1 MKDDDEDIITAKIT
15 NRIAEVDAAAW
26 DACAGHDNPFVSHAW
41 LKACEDSESVSPSS
55 GWGASHLLIEDA
67 DGSLSAC
74 APIYL
79 KSHSRGEYI
88 FDYGWADALER
99 AGGDYYPKLL
109 VASPFT
115 PATGPRLLTRP
126 GPERAKARQTLITA
140 LVSTVQHYGV
150 SGLHVNFCEQDEW
163 NDLGKAGFLQRTDQ
177 QFHWF
182 NDGYE
187 TFEDFLD
194 QLASRKRKTIRKERR
209 EALANDIEIEVL
221 KGGEITEGHWDA
233 FYQFYTDTG
242 SRKWG
247 APYFNRLFFSLIGAS
262 MADKIVL
269 FMCKRGGRYIAGA
282 INFLST
288 DTLYGRYWGCVEDH
302 RFLHFE
308 TCYYQAIDYAI
319 QHGLARVE
327 AGAQGPHK
335 IARGYQPVTIY
346 SAHWIEHPGFRR
358 AVADYLEHERREV
371 SAGIDYLADLGPFR
385 KGEKQQLD

>member
-1 MKDDDEDIITAKIT
+1 LTDDDEDIITAKIT

-26 DACAGHDNPFVSHAW
+26 DACAGDDNPFISHAW

-55 GWGASHLLIEDA
+55 GWGPSHLLIEDA
-67 DGSLSAC
+67 DGGLSAC
-74 APIYL
+74 APVYL

-126 GPERAKARQTLITA
+126 GPEQAKARQTLITA

-163 NDLGKAGFLQRTDQ
+163 NDLGQAGFLQRTDQ

-209 EALANDIEIEVL
+209 EALANDIEIQVL
-221 KGGEITEGHWDA
+221 KGAEITEGHWDA

-269 FMCKRGGRYIAGA
+269 FMCKRAGRYIAGA

-288 DTLYGRYWGCVEDH
+288 DTLFGRYWGCVEDH